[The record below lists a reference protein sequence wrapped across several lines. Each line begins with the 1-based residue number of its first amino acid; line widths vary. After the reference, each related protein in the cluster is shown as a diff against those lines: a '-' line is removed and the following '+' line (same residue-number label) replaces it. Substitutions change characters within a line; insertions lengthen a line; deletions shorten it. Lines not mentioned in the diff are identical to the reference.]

1 LNLGGT
7 DSGNSNT
14 GDRGDERVSGR
25 DMGRVSSTPHD
36 PGGGTSEG
44 TGEGEHLDT
53 GVTSES
59 RVGDDT
65 VFDGVGSSGTDG

>member
-1 LNLGGT
+1 
-7 DSGNSNT
+7 
-14 GDRGDERVSGR
+14 
-25 DMGRVSSTPHD
+25 MGRVSSTPHD
-36 PGGGTSEG
+36 PSGSTSES

-65 VFDGVGSSGTDG
+65 VLDRIGSSGSDS